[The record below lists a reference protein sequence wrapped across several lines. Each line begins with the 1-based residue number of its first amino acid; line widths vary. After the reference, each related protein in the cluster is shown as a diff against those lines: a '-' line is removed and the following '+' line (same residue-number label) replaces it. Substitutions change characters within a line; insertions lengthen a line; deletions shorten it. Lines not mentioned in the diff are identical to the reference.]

1 MKVRKRNM
9 SQYNILF
16 DEFEFD
22 GVYRYSSDFPQ
33 NAVQR
38 IPSKLLDS
46 INSGKKGFFKE
57 FKECLPEFYRVLMEK
72 ASDVFLLETSVIGL
86 GLGQREEEFR
96 NYYWG
101 LKCAEKLITARL
113 PVTTIEK
120 LKLKYDAEY
129 LPCLPSEFHCFYKKS
144 DGMSIAIGEGPGG
157 SDLAASYSDWESIE
171 DYAIN
176 NCLSLETIGRLY
188 KEFENNDLRIFIQG
202 SLGDI
207 IFLNFSQKDKKLYH
221 VANQNFSDYKLIRNP
236 SQTLD
241 IYFADAVLGFSKGVN
256 LS

>member
-1 MKVRKRNM
+1 M
-9 SQYNILF
+9 SRYNILF

-33 NAVQR
+33 NAIQM
-38 IPSKLLDS
+38 IPNKLLDS
-46 INSGKKGFFKE
+46 INNGKQSFFKE
-57 FKECLPEFYRVLMEK
+57 FKNCLPKFYLVLMEK

-86 GLGQREEEFR
+86 GLGRMEEEFR

-101 LKCAEKLITARL
+101 FKCAGKLITARL

-120 LKLKYDAEY
+120 FKLKYDAEY
-129 LPCLPSEFHCFYKKS
+129 LPCLPSELHCFYQKS
-144 DGMSIAIGEGPGG
+144 DGMSIPIGEGPGG
-157 SDLAASYSDWESIE
+157 FDLPKSYGDWESVE
-171 DYAIN
+171 DYAMDRN
-176 NCLSLETIGRLY
+176 LCFETIERLY
-188 KEFENNDLRIFIQG
+188 KEFKNDDLRIFIQG

-221 VANQNFSDYKLIRNP
+221 VANHNFSDYRLIKNP

-241 IYFADAVLGFSKGVN
+241 AYFADALVGFSKEVS